1 MQTQAGQG
9 IVLLQNRAG
18 GEKACYANPTR
29 PPPPLQALG
38 LQPFYIHNNMLK
50 TPHSFRI
57 YFIPQ
62 QTKNPRIS
70 AGYS

>member
-1 MQTQAGQG
+1 MQNSFARRDAIRTQAEQG
-9 IVLLQNRAG
+9 LALLQNRAG

-57 YFIPQ
+57 YLASRYQ
-62 QTKNPRIS
+62 
-70 AGYS
+70 